1 MPSYE
6 HWRALWHK
14 RMPILHW
21 LPRYDIRRDLKHDV
35 IAGFTVGVMLVPQ
48 EMSLAAMMG
57 VPGQYGL
64 YTAAIAPLIYPLFG
78 SSRALSVANAS
89 EGSLLVGVMLRAA
102 DIRNLDE
109 RIATGILLTF
119 FTGLLMIL
127 AGLLHQGGLVSFFSR
142 TSMHGYV
149 TATAFLIVTSQV
161 PPWLGISLSSPK
173 LTVFTWLEILMKVS
187 ETNTNS
193 LLLGLVS
200 LVVLY
205 ICKRLR
211 AQLQHIGDAHKRA
224 SGESAKKKS
233 SMTGSN
239 SSDLISEQDTDGDE
253 EEQGGDGEDAVDAD
267 RELDDVIEVQLHDS
281 ADVRTSTSK
290 NKRSGRVTSSSFLSS
305 TSQKMS
311 KVHLVQTQTSSNDD
325 DTTRSKLIAPP
336 ASASKGLLANLL
348 LDRPRTLFLA
358 KLLCDAGALL
368 VCVFGI
374 LVGASLGE
382 EKLRLTGAVHQGFPA
397 PVFPP
402 SALGVAIPWN
412 QLQTV
417 VTNAVVIAVIFFM
430 SSVATGS
437 KLATKDGYEI
447 SPNQELLGLGFAN
460 LGASLFQGM
469 PSSAGMSRSAINS
482 QSAHTPLASML
493 TAVLVILTILFL
505 TGPLYYLPQAPLSAI
520 IVLSALSLIDFSEP
534 KWLRRVRRHEFYVW
548 VGAFAGTLCFGLLN
562 GIGISLLVSLV
573 EIMVRTKKPP
583 VFVLG
588 QLPDGSFAKLRECNE
603 TSQSS
608 SSAFHPD
615 GDNALKPE
623 ELLDVLILRMEQDLY
638 FGNARHLIHA
648 IERDMQVLKE
658 RGRILGAVLDGAR
671 MNDID
676 ATAIHL
682 LKEFQLKLRAR
693 DQVLLFANLRRETEL
708 SILDSGLA
716 VAQKKGQEGSMAGTN
731 SSVAH
736 RPSDRIASAVAHLR
750 Q

>member
-1 MPSYE
+1 M
-6 HWRALWHK
+6 HWSAFWHK
-14 RMPILHW
+14 RMPILDW
-21 LPRYDIRRDLKHDV
+21 LPRYDVRRDLKYDV

-102 DIRNLDE
+102 NIRSLDE
-109 RIATGILLTF
+109 RVATGILLTF
-119 FTGLLMIL
+119 FTGVLMIL
-127 AGLLHQGGLVSFFSR
+127 AGLLRQGGLVSFFSR

-173 LTVFTWLEILMKVS
+173 LTVFTWFEIIVKVP
-187 ETNTNS
+187 ETNGNS

-205 ICKRLR
+205 VCKKLR
-211 AQLQHIGDAHKRA
+211 AQLQQIADMRKRA
-224 SGESAKKKS
+224 SGERMKKTS
-233 SMTGSN
+233 QSSN
-239 SSDLISEQDTDGDE
+239 STDAERDTEGDE
-253 EEQGGDGEDAVDAD
+253 DNEDPDD
-267 RELDDVIEVQLHDS
+267 RDDLDDVIEVQLHDS
-281 ADVRTSTSK
+281 ADVRTSK
-290 NKRSGRVTSSSFLSS
+290 AQRSGRVASSSLASNKS
-305 TSQKMS
+305 D
-311 KVHLVQTQTSSNDD
+311 KVHLMKTQASSNASGNT
-325 DTTRSKLIAPP
+325 TTRAKLTAATPH
-336 ASASKGLLANLL
+336 SFLANLL
-348 LDRPRTLFLA
+348 LNRPRALFVST
-358 KLLCDAGALL
+358 LLCDAGALL

-374 LVGASLGE
+374 FVGAYLGE
-382 EKLRLTGAVHQGFPA
+382 DKLRLTGAVHQGFPA

-402 SALGVAIPWN
+402 AALGAAIPWDR
-412 QLQTV
+412 LQTV
-417 VTNAVVIAVIFFM
+417 VTNAVVIAIIFFM

-469 PSSAGMSRSAINS
+469 PSSAGMSRSAVNS

-520 IVLSALSLIDFSEP
+520 IVLSAVSLIDFSEP
-534 KWLRRVRRHEFYVW
+534 KWLRRVRKHEFYVW
-548 VGAFAGTLCFGLLN
+548 VGSFAGTLGFGLLN
-562 GIGISLLVSLV
+562 GLVVSLLASLV

-583 VFVLG
+583 VYVLG
-588 QLPDGSFAKLRECNE
+588 QLPDGSFAKMHEVDKHE
-603 TSQSS
+603 TES
-608 SSAFHPD
+608 SSAD
-615 GDNALKPE
+615 GIDNALRPI
-623 ELLDVLILRMEQDLY
+623 ELPDVLLVRMEQDLY

-648 IERDMQVLKE
+648 LERDLQAAKD

-671 MNDID
+671 MNDVD

-716 VAQKKGQEGSMAGTN
+716 VNTVQEGTARSGN

-736 RPSDRIASAVAHLR
+736 WPSGGISSAVANLR
-750 Q
+750 QV